1 MSTFAVQ
8 AQRPL
13 PQQITNLLKEL
24 HVIEH
29 ELPDPPAPEQPT
41 EAPEREGRRQEIRR
55 ELVQIVN
62 LLGWRQSYPL
72 RLWMYGRVSKRV
84 Q

>member
-1 MSTFAVQ
+1 MSTFVFQ
-8 AQRPL
+8 AERPL
-13 PQQITNLLKEL
+13 PHQITNLLREL

-29 ELPDPPAPEQPT
+29 QTPELPEAEQPV
-41 EAPEREGRRQEIRR
+41 REERRQEIRR
-55 ELVQIVN
+55 ELVRIVN
-62 LLGWRQSYPL
+62 LLGWRQSFPL

>member
-1 MSTFAVQ
+1 MSTYAVR
-8 AQRPL
+8 AERPL

-29 ELPDPPAPEQPT
+29 ELDGPDEEQPL
-41 EAPEREGRRQEIRR
+41 PEREGRRQAIRR

-72 RLWMYGRVSKRV
+72 RLWMYGRVGKRV

>member
-8 AQRPL
+8 AERPL

-29 ELPDPPAPEQPT
+29 PNSEVTPVEPDPK
-41 EAPEREGRRQEIRR
+41 EGRRQEIRR
-55 ELVQIVN
+55 ELVRIVN
-62 LLGWRQSYPL
+62 LLGWRQSFPL